1 LIERCICRIDEQ
13 PLINSDPREAY
24 DAADYGGA
32 SDQMIRIENQKLE
45 ELSKKHRRYQ
55 VITKACNYVL
65 KPGEVYQG
73 NWHVEGCLQLL
84 AIMTDL

>member
-1 LIERCICRIDEQ
+1 VERCIYRIDTTERFDSE
-13 PLINSDPREAY
+13 PSEVY
-24 DAADYGGA
+24 DAADSGGV
-32 SDQMIRIENQKLE
+32 SGKQKRIENQKLE